1 VPSFIEIPVTEET
14 TGHKTNVNEQ
24 RTIDRQQPKGQ
35 WTESRLITR
44 KHTFNAYCWQ
54 WRHNII

>member
-24 RTIDRQQPKGQ
+24 WTIDRQQPEGQ
-35 WTESRLITR
+35 CTDTQTDKWKTHLQCLLMAVE
-44 KHTFNAYCWQ
+44 A
-54 WRHNII
+54 